1 LKTGYSEK
9 TERRHFPGRGQEHMT
24 VDNTGYSLAGQVALV
39 TGGARGI
46 GRATVIA
53 LANAGASVAINYQHS
68 RKAAAA
74 LADSLG
80 STGVKLITVQGDVAD
95 AAQANAMIEQ
105 AEEALGRISILV
117 NNAGITRDTLTMRMS
132 EEDFDDVIATSLRGA
147 FLCSK
152 AVARGM
158 MKARGGS
165 IINVSSVIG
174 RRGNAGQANYAAAK
188 AGLIGFTKSLAR
200 ELGPRGV
207 RVNAVAP
214 GYVVTDMTSGL
225 PDEMKDRILENTPL
239 GRLATPEEIASVI
252 AFLASPAAGYIT
264 GAVIPVDGGVGI

>member
-1 LKTGYSEK
+1 
-9 TERRHFPGRGQEHMT
+9 MT
-24 VDNTGYSLAGQVALV
+24 QDTTSYSLAGQVALV

-53 LANAGASVAINYQHS
+53 LAGAGASVAINYQHS
-68 RKAAAA
+68 QEAAEM
-74 LADSLG
+74 LAESLG
-80 STGVKLITVQGDVAD
+80 STGVKLSTVQGDVAD
-95 AAQANAMIEQ
+95 PAQVKAMIEQ
-105 AEEALGRISILV
+105 AEAALGQISILV

-132 EEDFDDVIATSLRGA
+132 EEDFDAVIATSLRGA

-165 IINVSSVIG
+165 IINVSSVIA
-174 RRGNAGQANYAAAK
+174 RRGNPGQANYAAAK

-214 GYVVTDMTSGL
+214 GYVITDMTSEL
-225 PDEMKDRILENTPL
+225 PDEMKAKILENTPL

-264 GAVIPVDGGVGI
+264 GAVIPIDGGLGI